1 MICHVVLYKMK
12 PGMGE
17 EFENQLVA
25 QALEILSVLPGVKNL
40 RAGKSIKG
48 PEKGYTVALVMDF
61 EDEAALEAY
70 RVNPDHQKFVK
81 GIAGPLVD
89 DILRFDFSWT

>member
-1 MICHVVLYKMK
+1 MICHVVPYQMK
-12 PGMGE
+12 SGMSE
-17 EFENQLVA
+17 ENQNQLVA
-25 QALEILSVLPGVKNL
+25 QALEKLAVLPGVKNL

-48 PEKGYTVALVMDF
+48 PEIGYSVALAMDF

-70 RVNPDHQKFVK
+70 RVDPDHQKFVK

-89 DILRFDFSWT
+89 EILRFDFRWS

>member
-1 MICHVVLYKMK
+1 MICHIVLYQMK
-12 PGMGE
+12 SGTSE
-17 EFENQLVA
+17 EVQNQLVA
-25 QALEILSVLPGVKNL
+25 QALEKLALLPGVTNL

-61 EDEAALEAY
+61 ENEAALEAY

-89 DILRFDFSWT
+89 DILRFDFGWS

>member
-1 MICHVVLYKMK
+1 MICHIVLYQMK
-12 PGMGE
+12 AGTSE
-17 EFENQLVA
+17 EVQNQLVA
-25 QALEILSVLPGVKNL
+25 QALEKLAVLPGVKNL

-89 DILRFDFSWT
+89 DILRFDFSWS